1 MRQFGQGRALR
12 RVAALSALTALF
24 CGTAQAGNTLTEA
37 GRPVSNTFTLVYDVG
52 TVTQPAI
59 TNKLATDP
67 SFPAGGTIQG
77 TPTAFTVDRKVD
89 HIITA
94 TNSTLT
100 TPPGTTV
107 TLTYELENEGNDTQ
121 AYSFSIADLD
131 NAAGTFDGTISSIT
145 YYIDT
150 DDDGDF
156 ADETGVVIT
165 ETTIGDDPDTATVD
179 VTGDVPKGVKV
190 LVEVATTIAS
200 GVADTE
206 TDDITLV
213 AEARNPSAWAFETL
227 AAGEEEEVTLATAGA
242 NNVTGAAQNVLAD
255 GTGVL
260 AAETSGNADGIYAV
274 TGIIEVQ
281 SPDLT
286 ATKAVAA
293 IKEPGIADPF
303 VALTDCATASAVA
316 NAKTIP
322 GSCIEYLIEVTN
334 SGATA
339 TAENL
344 DIQDILPAG
353 VTFVSASLTT
363 STTTGFADDPAVG
376 GSGPTLATPA
386 ANTDCDGLVGTCNVQ
401 LTDAVLAAGE
411 VGQIRIRALVD

>member
-1 MRQFGQGRALR
+1 MRKFGYGRALR
-12 RVAALSALTALF
+12 RIAVIGAISALFT
-24 CGTAQAGNTLTEA
+24 GTAQAGNTLTEA

-67 SFPAGGTIQG
+67 TFPSGGTIQG

-121 AYSFSIADLD
+121 AYSFSLADLD
-131 NAAGTFDGTISSIT
+131 NAAGTFDGTITSIT

-156 ADETGVVIT
+156 SDETGVTIT
-165 ETTIGDDPDTATVD
+165 QTPIGNDPDSSAVD

-190 LVEVATTIAS
+190 LVEVATTITAAT
-200 GVADTE
+200 ADTE

-227 AAGEEEEVTLATAGA
+227 GAGEEEEVTLATAGA
-242 NNVTGAAQNVLAD
+242 NVVEGVAQNVLAD

-260 AAETSGNADGIYAV
+260 AAETSGDADGIYAV
-274 TGIIEVQ
+274 TGTIEVQ

-286 ATKAVAA
+286 ATKAVSA

-303 VALTDCATASAVA
+303 VALTDCATATAVA
-316 NAKTIP
+316 QAKTIP
-322 GSCIEYLIEVTN
+322 GSCIEYLIEVENT
-334 SGATA
+334 GATA
-339 TAENL
+339 PAENL

-353 VTFVSASLTT
+353 VTFVSATLDTT
-363 STTTGFADDPAVG
+363 TGTGFADDTAVTG
-376 GSGPTLATPA
+376 AGPTLTTPA

-401 LTDAVLAAGE
+401 LTDAILAAGE
-411 VGQIRIRALVD
+411 IGQIRIRALVD